1 MEQLI
6 ERSQRPQSAP
16 PAAGAPAQRRP
27 DALKFFG
34 KLDARLFQI
43 LFLGSFLT
51 IGVLV
56 RDFSVRAEQIALT
69 FSAVLLTQAFWLH
82 RLRLP
87 HVGYLSALV
96 SCFGLSILIRADN
109 LWAHPLIAVLAI
121 SSKFVL
127 RVDGR
132 HVYNPAN
139 LGAILAAFV
148 IPGGWVSPG
157 QWGQNVL
164 LAGWFIALG
173 TVVTQRSRRIDI
185 GWCFLAFYL
194 GLLSL
199 RVLILGQNP
208 MVILHQLQSGALLLF
223 AFFMISDPMTTPLH
237 TRARIGYAF
246 LVALLALIWQFVFFK
261 PNGLIVSLFVL
272 SPLVIWI
279 NRVLPGPAFYWR
291 PPPSPASP
299 ATGLECGTPSDRNPC
314 ARLSSS

>member
-1 MEQLI
+1 MERLI
-6 ERSQRPQSAP
+6 EKAQTPNHAPGRTAAHSLPARSWLGR
-16 PAAGAPAQRRP
+16 
-27 DALKFFG
+27 LG

-69 FSAVLLTQAFWLH
+69 FSAVLLTQAFWIH
-82 RLRLP
+82 HLRLP

-148 IPGGWVSPG
+148 VPGGWVSPG

-194 GLLSL
+194 GLLTV
-199 RVLILGQNP
+199 RVLMLGQNP
-208 MVILHQLQSGALLLF
+208 MVILHQFQSGALLLF
-223 AFFMISDPMTTPLH
+223 AFFMISDPMTTPLN

-246 LVALLALIWQFVFFK
+246 LVALLALIWQFVFFR

-279 NRVLPGPAFYWR
+279 NRVAPGPAFSWR
-291 PPPSPASP
+291 APPAAAPPPA
-299 ATGLECGTPSDRNPC
+299 GLECGTSSVRNPC